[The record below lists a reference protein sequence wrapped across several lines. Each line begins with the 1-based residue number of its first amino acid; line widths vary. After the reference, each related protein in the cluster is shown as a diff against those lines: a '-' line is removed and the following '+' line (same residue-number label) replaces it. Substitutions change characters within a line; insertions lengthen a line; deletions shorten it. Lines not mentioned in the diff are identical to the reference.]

1 MDNFAKRGLT
11 VQTQNKTILIM
22 AGGTGGHVFP
32 ALACA
37 TALIKQGVSVQWLG
51 TAQGLEAQ
59 IVPKVGIPLNI
70 LTISGLRGK
79 GLLSWFG
86 APFKIIKAI
95 LQAIEIIKKLKPN
108 VILGMGGFASGPGGI
123 AAKLLGIP
131 LIIHEQNAKAGLT
144 NRILARVA
152 NRVLVAFPSVFPKKI
167 KAIHT
172 GNPLRFDLLSEVLP
186 EPRPIHQPLHLL
198 IVGGSLGAQALNT
211 MVPEA
216 VANMQQPVRIWH
228 QTGQHHRIEPRP
240 DSQDRVEPFIENMAE
255 AYRWADVA
263 VCRAGALTISELA
276 QMGVP
281 SILVPFP
288 HAVDDHQTANA
299 EFLVHAGAAILIQQQ
314 DLNPMQLAQL
324 LDNFVK
330 NPEHLQQMSAAA
342 RQCAK
347 SDATQDVIHYC
358 LEMM

>member
-1 MDNFAKRGLT
+1 
-11 VQTQNKTILIM
+11 M

-51 TAQGLEAQ
+51 TAQGLESQ
-59 IVPKVGIPLNI
+59 IVPNVGIPLNI

-86 APFKIIKAI
+86 APLKIIKAI
-95 LQAIEIIKKLKPN
+95 WQAVEIIDKLKPN

-131 LIIHEQNAKAGLT
+131 LVIHEQNAKAGLT
-144 NRILARVA
+144 NRILARLA
-152 NRVLVAFPSVFPKKI
+152 TRVLVAFPQAFSNKI

-172 GNPLRFDLLSEVLP
+172 GNPLRFDLLSETP
-186 EPRPIHQPLHLL
+186 SEPRPIHHPLHLL
-198 IVGGSLGAQALNT
+198 VVGGSLGAQALNT
-211 MVPEA
+211 LVPEA
-216 VANMQQPVRIWH
+216 VDKMQETVRIWH
-228 QTGQHHRIEPRP
+228 QTGRHSQLEPRP
-240 DSQDRVEPFIENMAE
+240 DSQDRVEAFIENMAE

-299 EFLVHAGAAILIQQQ
+299 QFLVDAGAAILIQQQ
-314 DLNPMQLAQL
+314 HLTSTQLAEL
-324 LDNFVK
+324 LDNFVQ
-330 NPEHLQQMSAAA
+330 NPEHLQQMAAAA

-347 SDATQDVIHYC
+347 PEATQEVIHHC
-358 LEMM
+358 LELM

>member
-1 MDNFAKRGLT
+1 M
-11 VQTQNKTILIM
+11 QTQNKPILIM

-37 TALIKQGVSVQWLG
+37 TALIKQGFKVEWLG

-59 IVPKVGIPLNI
+59 IVPKVGINLNI
-70 LTISGLRGK
+70 LKIKGLRGK
-79 GLLSWFG
+79 GFLSWFA
-86 APFKIIKAI
+86 APFNIIRAVW
-95 LQAIEIIKKLKPN
+95 QAIEIIDQLKPS
-108 VILGMGGFASGPGGI
+108 VVLGMGGFASGPGGI

-131 LIIHEQNAKAGLT
+131 LVIHEQNAKAGLT
-144 NRILARVA
+144 NRVLARFA
-152 NRVLVAFPSVFPKKI
+152 KRTLVAFPDVFPKQI
-167 KAIHT
+167 NAIHT
-172 GNPLRFDLLSEVLP
+172 GNPLRFDILSETPP

-198 IVGGSLGAQALNT
+198 VVGGSLGAQALNSL
-211 MVPEA
+211 VPESIEK
-216 VANMQQPVRIWH
+216 MQHPVRVWH
-228 QTGQHHRIEPRP
+228 QTGKNSTVTARP

-281 SILVPFP
+281 AILVPFP

-299 EFLVHAGAAILIQQQ
+299 QFLVKSGAAILIQQK
-314 DLNPMQLAQL
+314 DLNSTQLAEI
-324 LDNFVK
+324 LDNFIE
-330 NPEHLQQMSAAA
+330 NPEQLQKMATAA

-347 SDATQDVIHYC
+347 PEATQQVIRHC
-358 LEMM
+358 LEVM